1 MTLVLLFYIYIDGTK
16 NVTTFINIVSR
27 QRMLSQEMLSL
38 AEMIKN
44 GQIEDKKIL
53 KKVMGSFEQNLGI
66 IDVNGMAIKSNYL
79 YPVTNDVVNKLD
91 VLNKYWLV
99 VKPSLF
105 LIANKSFHDE
115 EFRNAVKVVK
125 SNINYITQAS
135 DDVILAYDVAIMQ
148 LGRIMLVAL
157 LLAAIIGIASILIS
171 IWLVSRFTKERNE
184 VEHQLVTSQNR
195 FALAVNGANDGIW
208 DWDLITGEMFLSDRW
223 KQMLSYE
230 PDEIENTF
238 SAWHDLIHPD
248 DLGRFLVSWA
258 EYMDGL
264 TPQFF
269 MEYRLRTKD
278 NNYKWILCR
287 GTSSSVEGE
296 SLKLSGS
303 HTDINQQKIQE
314 QQLKHEKNE
323 QLLLINKLH
332 EAQQNIAR
340 NEETLRLSQVFSK
353 VGNWLWDLES
363 NQVTWSELTYS
374 LFGLEQGKDE
384 ESYENFIHC
393 IHPDDRDAVLHA
405 IENCIKNHK
414 GYDIEHRVIWND
426 GSEHWLHERGNVVR
440 DENGNAL
447 RMMGL
452 IHDITETK
460 RNEKYLN
467 KLINQSSSLNDQLLQ
482 EHSVRKASEKK
493 LSNIL
498 DIAPVAIIVI
508 NEHQKITVFNKGAEK
523 IFHYSANELI
533 NHPLSALIP
542 DSLPDEVDN
551 QASSLYQVSA
561 FKSLEG
567 KVEVLGRRKD
577 GTEFPCGLNISV
589 IKENDEWFCTVILRD
604 LTGQKKAEQA
614 LLKEKREQ
622 EELIKKLQDAQ
633 DQLLQSE
640 KMASIGQL
648 AAGVAHEINNPVG
661 YINSN
666 IGSLKNYLADL
677 LSLLECYENS
687 EEKIQDLELLQSIQK
702 MKKDVD
708 LEYLKTDIRDLI
720 NESEEGVTR
729 VKKIVQ
735 DLKDFSHVDEA
746 EWQWT
751 DLHNGLDSTLNIVHN
766 ELKYKAEVIK
776 EYGDIPQIECIIS
789 QLNQVFMNLLVNA
802 AHAIETRGTITVRTG
817 TEDDGVWVEI
827 EDTGKGMDETTRK
840 RIFDPFFTT
849 KPVGQGTGLGLSLSF
864 GIIQK
869 HSGKIIVTSEP
880 GKGSCF
886 HIWLPVQKSENSEE
900 LIQ

>member
-1 MTLVLLFYIYIDGTK
+1 
-16 NVTTFINIVSR
+16 
-27 QRMLSQEMLSL
+27 
-38 AEMIKN
+38 
-44 GQIEDKKIL
+44 
-53 KKVMGSFEQNLGI
+53 
-66 IDVNGMAIKSNYL
+66 
-79 YPVTNDVVNKLD
+79 
-91 VLNKYWLV
+91 
-99 VKPSLF
+99 
-105 LIANKSFHDE
+105 
-115 EFRNAVKVVK
+115 
-125 SNINYITQAS
+125 
-135 DDVILAYDVAIMQ
+135 
-148 LGRIMLVAL
+148 
-157 LLAAIIGIASILIS
+157 
-171 IWLVSRFTKERNE
+171 
-184 VEHQLVTSQNR
+184 
-195 FALAVNGANDGIW
+195 
-208 DWDLITGEMFLSDRW
+208 
-223 KQMLSYE
+223 
-230 PDEIENTF
+230 
-238 SAWHDLIHPD
+238 
-248 DLGRFLVSWA
+248 
-258 EYMDGL
+258 
-264 TPQFF
+264 
-269 MEYRLRTKD
+269 
-278 NNYKWILCR
+278 
-287 GTSSSVEGE
+287 
-296 SLKLSGS
+296 
-303 HTDINQQKIQE
+303 
-314 QQLKHEKNE
+314 
-323 QLLLINKLH
+323 
-332 EAQQNIAR
+332 
-340 NEETLRLSQVFSK
+340 
-353 VGNWLWDLES
+353 